1 MGRGTFAVDA
11 AEIGRRIKN
20 LRDERGM
27 KQNHLARKARI
38 SRWELS
44 RIENGRVDNP
54 TMRTL
59 MGLADALGVPLSDL
73 LEEGRD

>member
-44 RIENGRVDNP
+44 RIENGRVTP

-59 MGLADALGVPLSDL
+59 KGLVDALGVRLGDL
-73 LEEGRD
+73 LEGRRG